1 MGYMSP
7 IFSSTEYTGV
17 ANSQSSATKNTE
29 LDKNAFL
36 NLLIAQ
42 LKNQDPL
49 NPMKD
54 QEFIA
59 QLATFSS
66 LEQMGNMNK
75 NMEKSFSMGLL
86 GASITDIKGSTG
98 VVKAVDIDMKGDTFF
113 TLQLIDNEGKL
124 TTETKDI
131 KFSDIKEVSKS
142 MDIINQ

>member
-1 MGYMSP
+1 MGYTSP
-7 IFSSTEYTGV
+7 IFNDSKYTGITD
-17 ANSQSSATKNTE
+17 SSSSIKKNTD

-66 LEQMGNMNK
+66 LEQISNMNK
-75 NMEKSFSMGLL
+75 NMEKNFSMGLL
-86 GASITDIKGSTG
+86 GATITDVKGSVG
-98 VVKAVDIDMKGDTFF
+98 VVKVVDIDMKGDTVF
-113 TLQLIDNEGKL
+113 TLQLIDNSGKL
-124 TTETKDI
+124 STATKDI
-131 KFSDIKEVSKS
+131 KFSDIREVSIGS
-142 MDIINQ
+142 SS

>member
-1 MGYMSP
+1 MPYTTP
-7 IFSSTEYTGV
+7 IFSDTKYTGV
-17 ANSQSSATKNTE
+17 ADSQSSVTKNTE

-86 GASITDIKGSTG
+86 GATIIDTKGSEG
-98 VVKAVDIDMKGDTFF
+98 VVKSIDIDMKGDTVF
-113 TLQLIDNEGKL
+113 TLGLIDNDGKL
-124 TTETKDI
+124 STATKDI
-131 KFSDIKEVSKS
+131 KFSDIREISIGS
-142 MDIINQ
+142 SR

>member
-1 MGYMSP
+1 MGYTLP
-7 IFSSTEYTGV
+7 IFSDTKYTGI
-17 ANSQSSATKNTE
+17 ANSQGSATKNTE

-75 NMEKSFSMGLL
+75 NMEKSFSIGLL
-86 GASITDIKGSTG
+86 GANITDVKGNIG
-98 VVKAVDIDMKGDTFF
+98 VVRAVDIDMKGDTIF

-124 TTETKDI
+124 TTETMDI
-131 KFSDIKEVSKS
+131 KFSDIKEVSIS
-142 MDIINQ
+142 ASS

>member
-7 IFSSTEYTGV
+7 ILTDSSYTKTTDSN
-17 ANSQSSATKNTE
+17 ANVKAKQELGKN
-29 LDKNAFL
+29 DFL

-54 QEFIA
+54 QEFIS

-86 GASITDIKGSTG
+86 GATMTDMKGSVG
-98 VVKAVDIDMKGDTFF
+98 VVKAVDIDMEGDTVF
-113 TLQLIDNEGKL
+113 TIQLIDDSGNL
-124 TTETKDI
+124 SSATKDI
-131 KFSDIKEVSKS
+131 KFSDIKEVAKE
-142 MDIINQ
+142 

>member
-1 MGYMSP
+1 MGYMSAILNDP
-7 IFSSTEYTGV
+7 KYAGTTD
-17 ANSQSSATKNTE
+17 QSSAAKKTE

-66 LEQMGNMNK
+66 LEQVSNMNK

-86 GASITDIKGSTG
+86 GATITDIKGSVG
-98 VVKAVDIDMKGDTFF
+98 VVKIVDIDMKGDTVF
-113 TLQLIDNEGKL
+113 TLQLIDDNGDL
-124 TTETKDI
+124 TTTTKDI
-131 KFSDIKEVSKS
+131 KFSDIKEVSRS
-142 MDIINQ
+142 

>member
-1 MGYMSP
+1 MGYVSA
-7 IFSSTEYTGV
+7 IFNDPKYTGTTD
-17 ANSQSSATKNTE
+17 QSSVAKKTE

-86 GASITDIKGSTG
+86 GATITDMKGSVG
-98 VVKAVDIDMKGDTFF
+98 VVKAIDIDMKGDTVF
-113 TLQLIDNEGKL
+113 TLQLMDDNGKL
-124 TTETKDI
+124 TTSTKDI
-131 KFSDIKEVSKS
+131 KFSDIKEVSVSAKS
-142 MDIINQ
+142 

>member
-1 MGYMSP
+1 MGYMSA
-7 IFSSTEYTGV
+7 ILNDTKYTGV
-17 ANSQSSATKNTE
+17 TDSQGSATKKTE

-59 QLATFSS
+59 QLATFST
-66 LEQMGNMNK
+66 LEQISNMNK

-86 GASITDIKGSTG
+86 GSTITDMKGSIG
-98 VVKAVDIDMKGDTFF
+98 VVKAIDIDMKGDTVF
-113 TLQLIDNEGKL
+113 TLQLFDNDGKL
-124 TTETKDI
+124 STATKDI
-131 KFSDIKEVSKS
+131 KFSDIREISVASR
-142 MDIINQ
+142 Q

>member
-1 MGYMSP
+1 MGYVSGILTDP
-7 IFSSTEYTGV
+7 KYAG
-17 ANSQSSATKNTE
+17 ADSAGSLKKGTE

-75 NMEKSFSMGLL
+75 NMESQGCGYRYERGCGLY
-86 GASITDIKGSTG
+86 ST
-98 VVKAVDIDMKGDTFF
+98 VDRR
-113 TLQLIDNEGKL
+113 QWQ
-124 TTETKDI
+124 
-131 KFSDIKEVSKS
+131 
-142 MDIINQ
+142 INDCNQGY

>member
-1 MGYMSP
+1 MGYVSGILTDP
-7 IFSSTEYTGV
+7 KYAG
-17 ANSQSSATKNTE
+17 ADSAGSLKKGTE

-75 NMEKSFSMGLL
+75 NMERNFSMGLL
-86 GASITDIKGSTG
+86 GATVTDVKGAVG
-98 VVKAVDIDMKGDTFF
+98 IVKAVDIDMKGDAAF
-113 TLQLIDNEGKL
+113 TLQLIDDNGKL
-124 TTETKDI
+124 TTATKDI
-131 KFSDIKEVSKS
+131 KFSDIKEVSIGS
-142 MDIINQ
+142 SS

>member
-1 MGYMSP
+1 MSSYMSG
-7 IFSSTEYTGV
+7 IMTDTKYVGIADSSSNV
-17 ANSQSSATKNTE
+17 KKNTD

-75 NMEKSFSMGLL
+75 NMEKTFSMGLL
-86 GASITDIKGSTG
+86 GATITDVGGSVG
-98 VVKAVDIDMKGDTFF
+98 VVKAIDIDMQGDTVF
-113 TLQLIDNEGKL
+113 TLQLLDDSGKL
-124 TTETKDI
+124 SAATKDV
-131 KFSDIKEVSKS
+131 KFSDVREISKGLS
-142 MDIINQ
+142 S